1 MTSSNQNVAR
11 KTFGAGALVALAV
24 LFIGVTILITF
35 VLRGARI
42 DLTESNL
49 YSLAPG
55 TQRIVGTI
63 KEPINLYFFFSQ
75 EASAGSPQLRAY
87 AQRVRELLEE
97 MAQRSKGKLKLT
109 VVDPKP
115 FSEDEDRATEFGLQ
129 AVPMGARNES
139 LYFGLAGTNS
149 TDGRE
154 VIGFF
159 QPDKEEFLEY
169 DVASLIHRLSNP
181 KKPTVGLIA
190 GLPVDASF
198 DQMSGRMMPGWASIQ
213 QLHEQMQVRTLAA
226 DVATI
231 DQDID
236 VLMLVHPK
244 DLGPKTLY
252 AIDQFVMR
260 GGKLIAFV
268 DPQSEND
275 PAGQQGG
282 PMGMASRS
290 SSLGPLLDAW
300 GVEFDPGKVLG
311 DRGLGLT
318 VALRQGE
325 EPSQHIAIIGLNRAS
340 MNSKD
345 VVTSALD
352 SINVMTAGTLKKKD
366 GATVQFEPLL
376 QSSADAELLP
386 VARLAF
392 LPDSRSLLE
401 DFKPTGER
409 YAVAARVHGKL
420 KSAYPNGAPADVV
433 PDAGKDANKAD
444 KPAGDHKTETA
455 GDADL
460 IVVADTDILADPLW
474 VRTQNVFGQHFA
486 MAWANNGDFVANAV
500 DNLAGSG
507 DLISIRGRQSFFR
520 PFTKVDDLRRHAD
533 EQLSAKEKELDTELK
548 DTEKKLADLEA
559 GRSTKGSLVLTPE
572 QEAELNRFQ
581 QERVRIRK
589 ELRDVRRSL
598 DVEIERLGTTLK
610 IVNIALVPALLAIG
624 AILLALTR
632 RRRLRAGRAAAH
644 TG

>member
-1 MTSSNQNVAR
+1 MTTRNLTAAR

-42 DLTESNL
+42 DLTESKL
-49 YSLAPG
+49 YSIAPG
-55 TQRIVGTI
+55 TQRIVTSLQ
-63 KEPINLYFFFSQ
+63 EPINLYFFFSQ
-75 EASAGSPQLRAY
+75 EASAESPQLRAY

-97 MAQRSKGKLKLT
+97 MAERSKGKVKLT
-109 VVDPKP
+109 TVDPKP
-115 FSEDEDRATEFGLQ
+115 FSEDEDRAAEFGLQ
-129 AVPMGARNES
+129 AVPLGARNDS

-154 VIGFF
+154 IIGFF

-169 DVASLIHRLSNP
+169 DVASLIHKLGNP
-181 KKPTVGLIA
+181 KKPTVGVISA
-190 GLPVDASF
+190 LPVEGQF
-198 DQMSGRMMPGWASIQ
+198 DQQSGRMTPGWASIA
-213 QLHEQMQVRTLAA
+213 QLHEQMQVRTLAPDIGA
-226 DVATI
+226 IEQDVSLLL
-231 DQDID
+231 
-236 VLMLVHPK
+236 VVHPK
-244 DLGPKTLY
+244 ELPAKTLY

-260 GGKLIAFV
+260 GGKLMAFV

-282 PMGMASRS
+282 PMSMVPRS
-290 SSLGPLLDAW
+290 STLGPLLDAW
-300 GVEFDPGKVLG
+300 GVSFDQGKVLG

-318 VALRQGE
+318 VSLRQGE
-325 EPSQHIAIIGLNRAS
+325 PPSQHVAIVGLNRES
-340 MNSKD
+340 MNTKD
-345 VVTSALD
+345 VVTSTLD
-352 SINVMTAGTLKKKD
+352 SINVMTAGVLSKKKD
-366 GATVQFEPLL
+366 ATIEFEPLL
-376 QSSADAELLP
+376 QSSTDSELLP
-386 VARLAF
+386 VMRLAF
-392 LPDSRSLLE
+392 LPDSRALLE

-409 YAVAARVHGKL
+409 YVVAARVHGKL
-420 KSAYPNGAPADVV
+420 KSAYPNGAPEGAEK
-433 PDAGKDANKAD
+433 GEHKA
-444 KPAGDHKTETA
+444 ESA

-520 PFTKVDDLRRHAD
+520 PFTRVDDLRRHAD
-533 EQLSAKEKELDTELK
+533 EQLRAKEKELDTELK
-548 DTEKKLADLEA
+548 DTERKLSELEA
-559 GRSTKGSLVLTPE
+559 GRSSAGSLVLTPE

-581 QERVRIRK
+581 QERVRVRK

-598 DVEIERLGTTLK
+598 DVEIEGLGTRLK
-610 IVNIALVPALLAIG
+610 VLNIALMPALLAIG
-624 AILLALTR
+624 AILLAITR